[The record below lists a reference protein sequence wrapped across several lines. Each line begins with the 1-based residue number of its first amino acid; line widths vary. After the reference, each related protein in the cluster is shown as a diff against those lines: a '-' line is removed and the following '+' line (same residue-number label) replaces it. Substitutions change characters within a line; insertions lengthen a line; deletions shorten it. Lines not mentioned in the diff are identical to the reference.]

1 MTISDDSSL
10 FICAQTAALLTGKT
24 DRTII
29 NWLESGAIKGKTVH
43 ARHLPRGQVWK
54 IDLFSMAKHIP
65 TELTSEFMESVKNAE
80 AGDAQ
85 ETTNVATYFYK
96 PDTYKIALNWF
107 ELAAKRGNADAM
119 NWLWDSYFHGY
130 GVEPDFAVA
139 IQWLGK
145 AAKQGS
151 MMAQATVE
159 ELRKIETVLREQQ
172 KANHNAILEDIKR
185 LANRNNTHGKHR
197 EAFIDDISN

>member
-1 MTISDDSSL
+1 M
-10 FICAQTAALLTGKT
+10 
-24 DRTII
+24 
-29 NWLESGAIKGKTVH
+29 
-43 ARHLPRGQVWK
+43 
-54 IDLFSMAKHIP
+54 
-65 TELTSEFMESVKNAE
+65 
-80 AGDAQ
+80 
-85 ETTNVATYFYK
+85 ATYFYK

-119 NWLWDSYFHGY
+119 NWLWDSYYHGY

-159 ELRKIETVLREQQ
+159 GLRNMEAVLREQQ
-172 KANHNAILEDIKR
+172 KAEHNAILNDIKS
-185 LANRNNTHGKHR
+185 LATMNNANPQETQRGTR
-197 EAFIDDISN
+197 

>member
-1 MTISDDSSL
+1 MAISDDL
-10 FICAQTAALLTGKT
+10 NLLICAQTAALLTGKT

-29 NWLESGAIKGKTVH
+29 NWLESGTIKGKTVH
-43 ARHLPRGQVWK
+43 AGHLPRGQIWK
-54 IDLFSMAKHIP
+54 IDLSSMAEHIP
-65 TELTSEFMESVKNAE
+65 TELTGEFIESVKNAE

-85 ETTNVATYFYK
+85 ETTNVATYFYRS
-96 PDTYKIALNWF
+96 PATQKIAVNWF

-119 NWLWDSYFHGY
+119 NWLWDSYYHGY

-159 ELRKIETVLREQQ
+159 GLRKIEAMLKEQQ
-172 KANHNAILEDIKR
+172 KDQYNDFLKGIGR
-185 LANRNNTHGKHR
+185 LANMNNTGSQ
-197 EAFIDDISN
+197 EA

>member
-1 MTISDDSSL
+1 MTISDDSNL

-29 NWLESGAIKGKTVH
+29 NWLESGTIKGKTVH
-43 ARHLPRGQVWK
+43 AGHLPRGQIWK
-54 IDLFSMAKHIP
+54 IDLFSMAEHIP
-65 TELTSEFMESVKNAE
+65 TELTEEFMESVKNAE

-85 ETTNVATYFYK
+85 ETANVATYFYK

-159 ELRKIETVLREQQ
+159 ALRKIEAMLKEQ
-172 KANHNAILEDIKR
+172 
-185 LANRNNTHGKHR
+185 
-197 EAFIDDISN
+197 

>member
-1 MTISDDSSL
+1 MDTSSHESPVFFIST
-10 FICAQTAALLTGKT
+10 QTAALLTGKT
-24 DRTII
+24 IRTIH
-29 NWLESGAIKGKTVH
+29 NWLESGSIKGK
-43 ARHLPRGQVWK
+43 AIEASHLPGGQLVR
-54 IDLFSMAKHIP
+54 IDVSSMAEQIP
-65 TELTSEFMESVKNAE
+65 TELTSEFIESVKNAE

-85 ETTNVATYFYK
+85 ETTNVATYFYRR
-96 PDTYKIALNWF
+96 TATQKIAVNWF

-119 NWLWDSYFHGY
+119 NWLWDSYYHGY

-159 ELRKIETVLREQQ
+159 GLRKIEAMLKEQQ
-172 KANHNAILEDIKR
+172 KDERNAILNDIKR
-185 LANRNNTHGKHR
+185 LANVNNTNSQ
-197 EAFIDDISN
+197 ET

>member
-1 MTISDDSSL
+1 MNTSSHSPL
-10 FICAQTAALLTGKT
+10 FISTQTAAWLTGKT
-24 DRTII
+24 IRTIH
-29 NWLESGAIKGKTVH
+29 NWLESGSIEGKSIH
-43 ARHLPRGQVWK
+43 AGHLPGGQIVR
-54 IDLFSMAKHIP
+54 IDIASMAKHIP
-65 TELTSEFMESVKNAE
+65 TDLTDEFLESVKKTE

-96 PDTYKIALNWF
+96 SADTQKIAVSWF

-119 NWLWDSYFHGY
+119 NWLWDSYYHGY

-145 AAKQGS
+145 AAKHGS

-159 ELRKIETVLREQQ
+159 GLRKIEAVLREQQ
-172 KANHNAILEDIKR
+172 KAEHNAILEDIKR
-185 LANRNNTHGKHR
+185 LANMNNTNSQ
-197 EAFIDDISN
+197 ET

>member
-1 MTISDDSSL
+1 MDTSSHESPVFFIST
-10 FICAQTAALLTGKT
+10 QTAALLTGKT
-24 DRTII
+24 IRTIH
-29 NWLESGAIKGKTVH
+29 NWLESGSIKGK
-43 ARHLPRGQVWK
+43 AIEAGHLPGGQLVR
-54 IDLFSMAKHIP
+54 IDVSSMAEQIP
-65 TELTSEFMESVKNAE
+65 TELTSEFIESVKNAE

-85 ETTNVATYFYK
+85 ETTNVATYFYRS
-96 PDTYKIALNWF
+96 PATQKIAVNWF

-119 NWLWDSYFHGY
+119 NWLWDSYYHGY

-159 ELRKIETVLREQQ
+159 GLRKIEAMLKEQQ
-172 KANHNAILEDIKR
+172 KDERNAILNDIKR
-185 LANRNNTHGKHR
+185 LANVNNTNSQ
-197 EAFIDDISN
+197 ET

>member
-1 MTISDDSSL
+1 MTISDDSNL

-29 NWLESGAIKGKTVH
+29 NWLESGTIKGKTVH
-43 ARHLPRGQVWK
+43 AGHLPRGQIWK
-54 IDLFSMAKHIP
+54 IDLFSMAEHIP
-65 TELTSEFMESVKNAE
+65 TELTEEFMESVKNAE

-85 ETTNVATYFYK
+85 ETANVATYFYK

-159 ELRKIETVLREQQ
+159 GLRKIETVLREQQ
-172 KANHNAILEDIKR
+172 KANHNAILEVPRHFKWV
-185 LANRNNTHGKHR
+185 A
-197 EAFIDDISN
+197 

>member
-1 MTISDDSSL
+1 MDTSRHSSL
-10 FICAQTAALLTGKT
+10 FISTQTAALLTGKSI
-24 DRTII
+24 RTIH
-29 NWLESGAIKGKTVH
+29 NWLESGTIKGKTVE
-43 ARHLPRGQVWK
+43 AGHLPGGQLVRVD
-54 IDLFSMAKHIP
+54 IASMAKHIP
-65 TELTSEFMESVKNAE
+65 TELTDEFLECVKSAE

-96 PDTYKIALNWF
+96 SADTQKIAVSWF

-119 NWLWDSYFHGY
+119 NWLWDSYYHGY

-151 MMAQATVE
+151 MMAQAVVE
-159 ELRKIETVLREQQ
+159 GLRKIDAALREQQ
-172 KANHNAILEDIKR
+172 KDQRNAILQDIKR
-185 LANRNNTHGKHR
+185 LAQGGNH
-197 EAFIDDISN
+197 

>member
-1 MTISDDSSL
+1 MDTRSHESPVFFIST
-10 FICAQTAALLTGKT
+10 QTAALLTGKT
-24 DRTII
+24 IRTIH
-29 NWLESGAIKGKTVH
+29 NWLESGSIKGK
-43 ARHLPRGQVWK
+43 AIEAGHLPGGQLVR
-54 IDLFSMAKHIP
+54 IDVSSMAEQIP
-65 TELTSEFMESVKNAE
+65 TELTSEFIESVKNAE

-85 ETTNVATYFYK
+85 ETTNVATYFYRS
-96 PDTYKIALNWF
+96 PATQKIAVNWF

-119 NWLWDSYFHGY
+119 NWLWDSYYHGY

-159 ELRKIETVLREQQ
+159 GLRKIEAMLKEQQ
-172 KANHNAILEDIKR
+172 KDERNAILNDIKR
-185 LANRNNTHGKHR
+185 LANVNNTNSQ
-197 EAFIDDISN
+197 ET

>member
-1 MTISDDSSL
+1 MNTSSHSPL
-10 FICAQTAALLTGKT
+10 FISTQTAAWLTGKT
-24 DRTII
+24 IRTIH
-29 NWLESGAIKGKTVH
+29 NWLESGSIEGKSIH
-43 ARHLPRGQVWK
+43 AGHLPGGQIVR
-54 IDLFSMAKHIP
+54 IDIASMAKHIP
-65 TELTSEFMESVKNAE
+65 TELTDEFLDSVKKAE

-96 PDTYKIALNWF
+96 SADTQKIAVSWF

-119 NWLWDSYFHGY
+119 NWLWDSYYHGY

-145 AAKQGS
+145 AAKHGS

-159 ELRKIETVLREQQ
+159 GLRKIEAVLREQQ
-172 KANHNAILEDIKR
+172 KAEHNAILEDIKR
-185 LANRNNTHGKHR
+185 LANMNNTNSQ
-197 EAFIDDISN
+197 ET

>member
-1 MTISDDSSL
+1 MTISDDSNL

-29 NWLESGAIKGKTVH
+29 NWLESGTIKGKTVH
-43 ARHLPRGQVWK
+43 AGHLPRGQIWK
-54 IDLFSMAKHIP
+54 IDLFSMAEHIP
-65 TELTSEFMESVKNAE
+65 TELTEEFMESVKNAE

-85 ETTNVATYFYK
+85 ETANVATYFYK

-159 ELRKIETVLREQQ
+159 GLRKIETVLREQQ

-185 LANRNNTHGKHR
+185 LANRNNTHPQ
-197 EAFIDDISN
+197 EI

>member
-1 MTISDDSSL
+1 MDTSSHESPVFFIST
-10 FICAQTAALLTGKT
+10 QTAALLTGKT
-24 DRTII
+24 IRTIH
-29 NWLESGAIKGKTVH
+29 NWLESGSIKGK
-43 ARHLPRGQVWK
+43 AIEAGHLPGGQLVR
-54 IDLFSMAKHIP
+54 IDVSSMAEQIP
-65 TELTSEFMESVKNAE
+65 TELTSEFIESVKNAE

-119 NWLWDSYFHGY
+119 NWLWDSYYHGY

-159 ELRKIETVLREQQ
+159 GLRKIEAMLKEQQ
-172 KANHNAILEDIKR
+172 KDERNAILNDIKR
-185 LANRNNTHGKHR
+185 LANVNNTNSQ
-197 EAFIDDISN
+197 ET

>member
-1 MTISDDSSL
+1 MTPSDDSSL
-10 FICAQTAALLTGKT
+10 LVCAQTAALLTGKT

-43 ARHLPRGQVWK
+43 AGHLPRGQMWK
-54 IDLFSMAKHIP
+54 IDLSSMAEHIP
-65 TELTSEFMESVKNAE
+65 AELTDEFIESVKNAE
-80 AGDAQ
+80 TGDAQ
-85 ETTNVATYFYK
+85 ETTNVAIGFSMSGAH
-96 PDTYKIALNWF
+96 KIAATWF

-119 NWLWDSYFHGY
+119 NWLWASYYHGY

-145 AAKQGS
+145 AAKHGS

-159 ELRKIETVLREQQ
+159 SLRKIDAMLREQQ
-172 KANHNAILEDIKR
+172 KDQHNAILQDIKR
-185 LANRNNTHGKHR
+185 LANMNNTGSQ
-197 EAFIDDISN
+197 ET

>member
-1 MTISDDSSL
+1 MTISDDSNL

-43 ARHLPRGQVWK
+43 AGHLPRGQIWK
-54 IDLFSMAKHIP
+54 IDLFSMAEHIP
-65 TELTSEFMESVKNAE
+65 TELTEEFMESVKNAE

-85 ETTNVATYFYK
+85 ETANVATYFYK

-159 ELRKIETVLREQQ
+159 GLRKIETVLREQQ

-185 LANRNNTHGKHR
+185 LANRNNTHPQ
-197 EAFIDDISN
+197 EI

>member
-1 MTISDDSSL
+1 MTPSDDASL
-10 FICAQTAALLTGKT
+10 LVCAQTAALLTGKT

-29 NWLESGAIKGKTVH
+29 NWLESGTIKGKTVH
-43 ARHLPRGQVWK
+43 AGHLPRGQIWK
-54 IDLFSMAKHIP
+54 IDLFSMAEHIP
-65 TELTSEFMESVKNAE
+65 TELTEEFMESVKNAE

-85 ETTNVATYFYK
+85 ETANVATYFYK

-159 ELRKIETVLREQQ
+159 GLRKIETVLREQQ

-185 LANRNNTHGKHR
+185 LANRNNTHPQ
-197 EAFIDDISN
+197 EI